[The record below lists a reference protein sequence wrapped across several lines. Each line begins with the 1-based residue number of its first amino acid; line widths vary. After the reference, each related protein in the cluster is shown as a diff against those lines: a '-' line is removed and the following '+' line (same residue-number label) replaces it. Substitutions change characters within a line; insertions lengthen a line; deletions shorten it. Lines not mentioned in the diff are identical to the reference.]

1 MDQVPGF
8 KKLAA
13 TGMVDA
19 DCTAGSSTLG
29 SQRPTVLAETL
40 YGIAAMT
47 AAILLLITA
56 L

>member
-1 MDQVPGF
+1 MDQISEYEG
-8 KKLAA
+8 LAA
-13 TGMVDA
+13 AGIVGA
-19 DCTAGSSTLG
+19 DYTAGTSTPV

-40 YGIAAMT
+40 YGIAAMS